1 MLRIISM
8 FYVQTIPYHGTSLY
22 ATKFIDLL
30 VSSVNLALRAIV
42 VRRNMVDHSIDASS
56 AIATDTPTVAKLNL
70 EHVFATTTL
79 LVIPASDALED
90 IMAMR

>member
-1 MLRIISM
+1 MFM
-8 FYVQTIPYHGTSLY
+8 FYVQTILYHGTSLY
-22 ATKFIDLL
+22 ATEFIDLL
-30 VSSVNLALRAIV
+30 VSSVSLALRAIV

-56 AIATDTPTVAKLNL
+56 AIATDILTAAKLNL